1 VLLSFENVGKSYGAI
16 RALDG
21 LSFGVERDE
30 IVAVLGP
37 NGAGKT
43 TALDIALGL
52 RSADTGTV
60 RLFERNPRD
69 AAARRRLG
77 ATPQESGF
85 PDSLRVE
92 EIVEFAA
99 AHFGRSPAQVA
110 EVLEAFG
117 MDELA
122 RRRAGTLSG
131 GQSRRLALALAFAG
145 DPELAVLDEPTT
157 GLDVESRRRLWDV
170 VRGVSAG
177 RAILFSTHNL
187 EEAEAMASRIVVIDR
202 GRVLFDGGAR
212 ELRGR
217 FGVRR
222 LSYVGEPLERD
233 ALGFAATTI
242 VANDRTVV
250 ATNDTDAYVRAL
262 VSAGKPFSELEIT
275 PASLEEAFLS
285 ITGVSK

>member
-1 VLLSFENVGKSYGAI
+1 MILTFENVGKSYGDV

-21 LSFGVERDE
+21 LSFAVARDE

-52 RSADTGTV
+52 RRQDTGTV
-60 RLFERNPRD
+60 RLFGESPRNVS
-69 AAARRRLG
+69 ARRRLG
-77 ATPQESGF
+77 ATPQDSGF
-85 PDSLRVE
+85 PDSLRVD

-99 AHFGRSPAQVA
+99 AHFGRSRGQIAR
-110 EVLEAFG
+110 VLADFG
-117 MDELA
+117 MEELA
-122 RRRAGTLSG
+122 KRRAGTLSG

-145 DPELAVLDEPTT
+145 DPELAILDEPTT

-170 VRGVSAG
+170 VRNAAAG

-202 GRVLFDGGAR
+202 GRVRFDGGAR
-212 ELRGR
+212 DLRER
-217 FGVRR
+217 FGMRR
-222 LSYVGEPLERD
+222 LSYVG
-233 ALGFAATTI
+233 
-242 VANDRTVV
+242 ANGRTVV

-262 VSAGKPFSELEIT
+262 VNTARRFPNSK
-275 PASLEEAFLS
+275 FLRPR
-285 ITGVSK
+285 SKRRFFP